1 VENGAPGFDAF
12 HRLLRNLSGCC
23 QICLSWIGSVAVS
36 CYPGTLSAVASV
48 ASLRDVWQPH
58 TAPQLSRGCA
68 SAALTSVCGTLTVAR
83 PTAWQRRHESV
94 DGIYYSVVRPSAPAT
109 CGGAA
114 ATAARCHPRAEGAVA
129 EADWLAATGGL
140 SRDLLMR
147 AIANQLQEAT
157 LGGLLPRVKRKLAA
171 LAGNAENDPKGSAL
185 TPMARLK
192 PGSKLVRTWHGQTHS
207 VLVLDDG
214 FEHQGRRYAS
224 LSQIAGAVTG
234 VHWSGP
240 RFFGLDRPQRQPAGS
255 QSCSGSS

>member
-1 VENGAPGFDAF
+1 MLSTDCCGICPDAAKSIYPGSEAS
-12 HRLLRNLSGCC
+12 RSPVT
-23 QICLSWIGSVAVS
+23 Q
-36 CYPGTLSAVASV
+36 GTLSAVASV

-140 SRDLLMR
+140 
-147 AIANQLQEAT
+147 
-157 LGGLLPRVKRKLAA
+157 
-171 LAGNAENDPKGSAL
+171 
-185 TPMARLK
+185 
-192 PGSKLVRTWHGQTHS
+192 
-207 VLVLDDG
+207 
-214 FEHQGRRYAS
+214 
-224 LSQIAGAVTG
+224 
-234 VHWSGP
+234 
-240 RFFGLDRPQRQPAGS
+240 
-255 QSCSGSS
+255 

>member
-1 VENGAPGFDAF
+1 M
-12 HRLLRNLSGCC
+12 
-23 QICLSWIGSVAVS
+23 
-36 CYPGTLSAVASV
+36 
-48 ASLRDVWQPH
+48 
-58 TAPQLSRGCA
+58 
-68 SAALTSVCGTLTVAR
+68 
-83 PTAWQRRHESV
+83 
-94 DGIYYSVVRPSAPAT
+94 
-109 CGGAA
+109 
-114 ATAARCHPRAEGAVA
+114 A

-192 PGSKLVRTWHGQTHS
+192 PGSKLVRTWYGQTHS

-240 RFFGLDRPQRQPAGS
+240 HFFGLDRPQRQPAGS